1 VVRRSLP
8 YREAMPASLTPAH
21 LRDVWPDFDWDN
33 RRVWALA
40 VPATEI
46 EVASLTWLLDEPLWS
61 SRPPEPLFDLRPR
74 DVLADPGAHPQHAR
88 RVREAD
94 LAWPLDLY
102 PHGGRFVVL
111 DGLHRLARLV
121 MEGASHARVR
131 CLPPEAR
138 VQILVDRSEPHSWPR
153 SGGHV
158 DSRKKTKRISSRRGA
173 GVYGG

>member
-1 VVRRSLP
+1 MGRQGLP
-8 YREAMPASLTPAH
+8 YREPMPPALTPEH

-40 VPATEI
+40 VPVTEI

-74 DVLADPGAHPQHAR
+74 DVLAEPDAHPQHAG
-88 RVREAD
+88 RVRAAD

-102 PHGGRFVVL
+102 PHRGRFVVL

-121 MEGASHARVR
+121 LQGASRAQVR
-131 CLPPEAR
+131 CLPPEAEA
-138 VQILVDRSEPHSWPR
+138 QIRVDRPKPHS
-153 SGGHV
+153 
-158 DSRKKTKRISSRRGA
+158 
-173 GVYGG
+173 